1 FGSGLSQRGIARSL
15 SISCSTVCEMV
26 YRARAAGLDLERLA
40 TLNDRQLDALIY
52 PSASGRPQKRS
63 LKFEYIHSELK
74 RKGWMLSDLTT
85 DVYNLLA
92 PLRRFD
98 HAFVPSHLPS
108 SGIYFF
114 YEKGETIRLGGLA
127 VDRIVRVGINRSNG
141 RFRSRIRGHYG
152 RVSRLG
158 GNKNGS
164 VFRKHLGGALLRR
177 ADPADPRLT
186 GWLQQDGPTYAEV
199 EREVSLVLRH
209 NLTFACV
216 RVEDADERKNLESA
230 LIALLAQ
237 EPLGQPSPAWLGA
250 YAASEDIRN
259 LGLWNTQHIH
269 SEPLTLEAFGRLSA
283 LASDWLR
290 CQGG

>member
-1 FGSGLSQRGIARSL
+1 MS
-15 SISCSTVCEMV
+15 
-26 YRARAAGLDLERLA
+26 
-40 TLNDRQLDALIY
+40 
-52 PSASGRPQKRS
+52 
-63 LKFEYIHSELK
+63 
-74 RKGWMLSDLTT
+74 KGGMPLSDVTT

-92 PLRRFD
+92 SLRRFD
-98 HAFVPSHLPS
+98 NAFVPSHLPS

-127 VDRIVRVGINRSNG
+127 ADRIVRVGINRSNG

-177 ADPADPRLT
+177 VDPDDQRLT
-186 GWLQQDGPTYAEV
+186 GWLCQDGPTYAEV

-209 NLTFACV
+209 NFTFACV
-216 RVEDADERKNLESA
+216 WVEDADERTNLESA

-237 EPLGQPSPAWLGA
+237 EPLGHPSPTWLGA
-250 YAASEDIRN
+250 YAASADIRN
-259 LGLWNTQHIH
+259 SGLWNTQHIR
-269 SEPLTLEAFGRLSA
+269 SEPLTLQAFGRLSA
-283 LASDWLR
+283 LISDWLR
-290 CQGG
+290 SQGGER